1 MFSTSHVASRKKS
14 SIFLV
19 CEALV
24 NLVSEK
30 HYFSSWL
37 NRELATL
44 LIFNLLLQMDVSL
57 LYATKIWTWTDT
69 PSNEPYTG
77 TDLLGREI
85 YWNQAFKD
93 FENLAKVIRVES
105 GKCLNFDK

>member
-1 MFSTSHVASRKKS
+1 MYMSAVY
-14 SIFLV
+14 V
-19 CEALV
+19 CQ
-24 NLVSEK
+24 
-30 HYFSSWL
+30 
-37 NRELATL
+37 R
-44 LIFNLLLQMDVSL
+44 LIFNLFMQMDVSL

-93 FENLAKVIRVES
+93 FENLAKVNRVES